1 MLLHQLV
8 ATDNKKAYVLAGNAQ
23 TLATRGKMKKILIAV
38 DDTKATRE
46 IFNKCATICKCIA
59 PESVILLY
67 VEKFEGRSLMTDVL
81 GVAELST
88 LKEVLE
94 GTEYQEALD
103 KKAETIL
110 SYYKNALEQKTPLA
124 NVQTMVKG
132 GHPAEL
138 IVETAA
144 EEDVSMILIG
154 SIGKRSGARLLIGSV
169 SREVVNNADR
179 PVLVVK

>member
-1 MLLHQLV
+1 
-8 ATDNKKAYVLAGNAQ
+8 
-23 TLATRGKMKKILIAV
+23 MKKILIAV

-46 IFNKCATICKCIA
+46 IFSKCASICKCIA

-110 SYYKNALEQKTPLA
+110 SYYKNALDQKSLVS

-144 EEDVSMILIG
+144 EEDVNMILIG